1 MPYNGYNIHKKNETL
16 PRGEIMREIHTES
29 ADIKLIADHYWEVV
43 FRSEV
48 VVTLVEMLKI
58 YRLISTFDLFN
69 PMVLDIRNIG
79 GIEFEA
85 LEFTAS
91 EDALTNRV
99 QLIVYAHESM
109 SEKYVSLIE
118 SLDLGKHDYHIFD
131 TMTEATHW
139 IHENT

>member
-1 MPYNGYNIHKKNETL
+1 
-16 PRGEIMREIHTES
+16 MREIHTDC
-29 ADIKLIADHYWEVV
+29 ANIKLISGTYWEVS
-43 FRSEV
+43 FHDNV

-58 YRLISTFDLFN
+58 YQLISTFDLYN
-69 PMVLDIRNIG
+69 PLLLDIRTIG

-91 EDALTNRV
+91 EDKLTNRV
-99 QLIVYAHESM
+99 QLIVYLHHSM

-131 TMTEATHW
+131 TMDEATMW
-139 IHENT
+139 IRSNV